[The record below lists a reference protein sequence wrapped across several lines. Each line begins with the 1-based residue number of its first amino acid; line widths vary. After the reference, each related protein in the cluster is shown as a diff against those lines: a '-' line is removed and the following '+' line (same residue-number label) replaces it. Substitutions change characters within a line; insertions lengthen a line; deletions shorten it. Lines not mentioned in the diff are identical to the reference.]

1 MATKTEEI
9 TKPKRAYTKRS
20 NKQEETLSVQEV
32 QNVMDFMTG
41 LYGDLK
47 GYNMPYDT
55 RMENSNL
62 IELNNNPKV
71 PTNESLRQAIV
82 NYKDNAEL
90 LQDFSEFMKAWDTLY
105 AKIIDVKLSM
115 LNFDINWYVDRYMI
129 KDANELASP
138 EFQEDYRRVCKF
150 MSKFKAKQEFRIVAE
165 NTLITDTY
173 FCWLRDSYG
182 EFNDDTLLLDE
193 EQKIKKSQNFALQM
207 MPQSE
212 CKITGSSVYPKT
224 FLWDFNVDYFENAWV
239 NINNYD
245 PSLKQAYESILGNK
259 QIRSFVNN
267 NGDLNRISRSFDGFV
282 RTKIGNGSW
291 CFKYD
296 CSNFNTVPPYAK
308 LMREAFGDDEITR
321 LQKSKDVLSANAL
334 ILGEMKTKKDDKLGN
349 DKNSFVIDPK
359 QVGTLLKI
367 ARNMV
372 NNVNIKQIALPLEE
386 TRLYQFNDMNPK
398 MVDTRLSTVANQSL
412 SSGSMVYTNEKM
424 GQFELQ
430 NALTLDYHSIADRLY
445 PQFENFLEFFVNKKT
460 KKYKFKFSVKGS
472 TLPFLRQSELDNQ
485 LKLSNMGIQADTT
498 KMSALMGYDSN
509 ELESM
514 MMMAKHSGMQD
525 NLVLLM
531 NSNTSSDEAKVG
543 NTTKSI
549 QDKSDNASISDEY
562 N

>member
-1 MATKTEEI
+1 MATKKKTTDINDSTEVDVIDEGSEQ
-9 TKPKRAYTKRS
+9 A
-20 NKQEETLSVQEV
+20 VW
-32 QNVMDFMTG
+32 NVLDFMAG
-41 LYGDLK
+41 VYGDLK
-47 GYNMPYDT
+47 GLNNIPYDA

-62 IELNNNPKV
+62 VDLNNNPKI
-71 PTNESLRQAIV
+71 PTTETLRKAIV

-115 LNFDINWYVDRYMI
+115 LNFDISWYVDRYMI
-129 KDANELASP
+129 KDPKELSKP

-150 MSKFKAKQEFRIVAE
+150 MSKFKAKQEFRKVAE

-182 EFNDDTLLLDE
+182 AFNDDDLVLDE

-207 MPQSE
+207 MPQNE
-212 CKITGSSVYPKT
+212 CKITGSSVYPNT

-239 NINNYD
+239 NVDNYD

-267 NGDLNRISRSFDGFV
+267 NSDLNRVSKSYDGYV
-282 RTKIGNGSW
+282 RTKVGQGAW

-296 CSNFNTVPPYAK
+296 TSNFNAVPPYSK
-308 LMREAFGDDEITR
+308 LMRETFSNDEITR
-321 LQKSKDVLSANAL
+321 LQRSKDVLSANAL
-334 ILGEMKTKKDDKLGN
+334 ILGEMKTKKDDKIGN
-349 DKNSFVIDPK
+349 EKNSFIIDPK

-372 NNVNIKQIALPLEE
+372 NNANIKQIALPLEE

-398 MVDTRLSTVANQSL
+398 MVDSRLSSVAGQSI
-412 SSGSMVYTNEKM
+412 STGSMVYTDEKM

-430 NALTLDYHSIADRLY
+430 NSLTLDYHSIADRLY

-460 KKYKFKFSVKGS
+460 KKYKFKFSVTGS
-472 TLPFLRQSELDNQ
+472 TLPFLRQPKLDNQ
-485 LKLSNMGIQADTT
+485 LKLSNMGMQADTT
-498 KMSALMGYDSN
+498 KFSALMGYDSN

-514 MMMAKHSGMQD
+514 MLMAKYGGMQD

-531 NSNTSSDEAKVG
+531 NSNTTSDESQV
-543 NTTKSI
+543 
-549 QDKSDNASISDEY
+549 
-562 N
+562 

>member
-1 MATKTEEI
+1 LATKKNTVETDLEITEEGSEQ
-9 TKPKRAYTKRS
+9 A
-20 NKQEETLSVQEV
+20 VW
-32 QNVMDFMTG
+32 NVLDFMAG
-41 LYGDLK
+41 IYGDLK
-47 GYNMPYDT
+47 GYNNPLPYDA
-55 RMENSNL
+55 RMENNNL
-62 IELNNNPKV
+62 IALNNNPKI
-71 PTNESLRQAIV
+71 PTAETLRQAIV

-129 KDANELASP
+129 KDTSELDSP
-138 EFQEDYRRVCKF
+138 LFQEDYRRVCKF
-150 MSKFKAKQEFRIVAE
+150 MSKFKAKQEFRKVAE
-165 NTLITDTY
+165 NTLIADTY

-182 EFNDDTLLLDE
+182 QFNDDELELDYSV
-193 EQKIKKSQNFALQM
+193 KRSQNFALQM
-207 MPQSE
+207 MPQE
-212 CKITGSSVYPKT
+212 YCKITGSSVYPNT

-239 NINNYD
+239 NVNNYD
-245 PSLKQAYESILGNK
+245 PSLKQAYDSILGNK

-267 NGDLNRISRSFDGFV
+267 SVDLNRVSKSYDGFV
-282 RTKIGNGSW
+282 RTKVNNGAY

-296 CSNFNTVPPYAK
+296 CSNFNAVPPYAK
-308 LMREAFGDDEITR
+308 LMREAFGNDEIAR
-321 LQKSKDVLSANAL
+321 LQKSKDVLSTNAL
-334 ILGEMKTKKDDKLGN
+334 ILGEMKTKKDDTIGN
-349 DKNSFVIDPK
+349 EKNSFIIDPK

-367 ARNMV
+367 ARNML
-372 NNVNIKQIALPLEE
+372 NNANIKQIALPLEE
-386 TRLYQFNDMNPK
+386 SRMYQFNDMNPK
-398 MVDTRLSTVANQSL
+398 MVDNRLNSVANQSI

-472 TLPFLRQSELDNQ
+472 TLPFLRQPEIDNQ
-485 LKLSNMGIQADTT
+485 IKISNMGMQADTT
-498 KMSALMGYDSN
+498 KYSALMGYDSN

-514 MMMAKHSGMQD
+514 MMMAKYGGMQD

-531 NSNTSSDEAKVG
+531 NSNTSSDGDAG
-543 NTTKSI
+543 NPTKSI
-549 QDKSDNASISDEY
+549 QDKSDNGSMSDEY

>member
-1 MATKTEEI
+1 MATTIEGTI
-9 TKPKRAYTKRS
+9 KPKRQYTKKS
-20 NKQEETLSVQEV
+20 TLVQESTV
-32 QNVMDFMTG
+32 DEVWNVLDFITG
-41 LYGDLK
+41 VYGDLK
-47 GYNMPYDT
+47 GYNMPYDA

-62 IELNNNPKV
+62 VDLNNNPKI
-71 PTNESLRQAIV
+71 PTYETLRQAIV

-115 LNFDINWYVDRYMI
+115 LNFDISWYVDRYMI
-129 KDANELASP
+129 KDPKELSKP
-138 EFQEDYRRVCKF
+138 EFQDDYRRVCKF
-150 MSKFKAKQEFRIVAE
+150 MSKFNARQEFRKVAE

-182 EFNDDTLLLDE
+182 AFNDDDLVLDE
-193 EQKIKKSQNFALQM
+193 EQKIKKSQHFALQM

-212 CKITGSSVYPKT
+212 CKITGASVYPNT
-224 FLWDFNVDYFENAWV
+224 FLWDFNLDYFENAWV
-239 NINNYD
+239 NIDNYD
-245 PSLKQAYESILGNK
+245 PSLKQAYNSILGNK

-267 NGDLNRISRSFDGFV
+267 NSDLNRVSKSYDGFV
-282 RTKIGNGSW
+282 RTKVGNGAY

-296 CSNFNTVPPYAK
+296 ISNFNAIPPYAK
-308 LMREAFGDDEITR
+308 LMRECFTNDEITR
-321 LQKSKDVLSANAL
+321 LQKSKEILSANAL
-334 ILGEMKTKKDDKLGN
+334 ILGEMKTKKDDKIGN
-349 DKNSFVIDPK
+349 EKNSFIIDPK

-372 NNVNIKQIALPLEE
+372 NNANIKQIALPLEE

-398 MVDTRLSTVANQSL
+398 MVDTRLTTVASQSI
-412 SSGSMVYTNEKM
+412 SSGSMVYTDEKM

-430 NALTLDYHSIADRLY
+430 NSLSLDYHAIADRLY

-472 TLPFLRQSELDNQ
+472 TLPFLREPDLNNQ
-485 LKLSNMGIQADTT
+485 LKLSAMGIQSNTT

-514 MMMAKHSGMQD
+514 MMEAKYGGMQD

-531 NSNTSSDEAKVG
+531 NSNTSSDESQVG
-543 NTTKSI
+543 NPTKAI
-549 QDKSDNASISDEY
+549 QDKSDNGSLSDEY

>member
-1 MATKTEEI
+1 MATKKKTTDINDSTEVDVIDEGSEQ
-9 TKPKRAYTKRS
+9 A
-20 NKQEETLSVQEV
+20 VW
-32 QNVMDFMTG
+32 NVLDFMAG
-41 LYGDLK
+41 VYGDLK
-47 GYNMPYDT
+47 GFNNIPYDA

-62 IELNNNPKV
+62 IDLNNNPKI
-71 PTNESLRQAIV
+71 PTTETLRKAIV

-115 LNFDINWYVDRYMI
+115 LNFDISWYVDRYMI
-129 KDANELASP
+129 KDPKELSSLA
-138 EFQEDYRRVCKF
+138 FQEDYRRVCKF
-150 MSKFKAKQEFRIVAE
+150 MSKFKAKQEFRKVAE

-182 EFNDDTLLLDE
+182 AFNDDDLVLDE

-212 CKITGSSVYPKT
+212 CKITGSSVYPNT

-239 NINNYD
+239 NVDNYD

-259 QIRSFVNN
+259 QIRSFVNS
-267 NGDLNRISRSFDGFV
+267 NGDLNRVSKSYDGYV
-282 RTKIGNGSW
+282 RTKINSGAY

-296 CSNFNTVPPYAK
+296 TSNFNAIPPYAK
-308 LMREAFGDDEITR
+308 LMREAFSNDELTR
-321 LQKSKDVLSANAL
+321 LQRSKDVLSANAL
-334 ILGEMKTKKDDKLGN
+334 ILGEMKTKKDDKIGN
-349 DKNSFVIDPK
+349 EKNSFIIDPK

-372 NNVNIKQIALPLEE
+372 NNANIKQIALPLEE

-398 MVDTRLSTVANQSL
+398 MVDTRLSNVAGQSI
-412 SSGSMVYTNEKM
+412 STGSMIYTDEKM

-430 NALTLDYHSIADRLY
+430 NSLTLDYHSIADRLY

-460 KKYKFKFSVKGS
+460 KKYKFKFSVTGS
-472 TLPFLRQSELDNQ
+472 TLPFLRQPKLDNQ
-485 LKLSNMGIQADTT
+485 LKLSNMGIQADMT
-498 KMSALMGYDSN
+498 KFSALMGYDSN

-514 MMMAKHSGMQD
+514 MMMAKYGDMQD
-525 NLVLLM
+525 NLTLLM
-531 NSNTSSDEAKVG
+531 NSNTSTDGSQVG
-543 NTTKSI
+543 NPTKAI
-549 QDKSDNASISDEY
+549 QDKTDNASTSDEY
-562 N
+562 DT

>member
-1 MATKTEEI
+1 MATKKKTTDINDSTEVDVIDEGSEQ
-9 TKPKRAYTKRS
+9 A
-20 NKQEETLSVQEV
+20 VW
-32 QNVMDFMTG
+32 NVLDFMAG
-41 LYGDLK
+41 VYGDLK
-47 GYNMPYDT
+47 GFNNIPYDA

-62 IELNNNPKV
+62 IDLNNNPKI
-71 PTNESLRQAIV
+71 PTTETLRKAIV

-115 LNFDINWYVDRYMI
+115 LNFDISWYVDRYMI
-129 KDANELASP
+129 KDPKELSSLA
-138 EFQEDYRRVCKF
+138 FQEDYRRVCKF
-150 MSKFKAKQEFRIVAE
+150 MSKFKAKQEFRKVAE

-182 EFNDDTLLLDE
+182 AFNDDDLVLDE

-212 CKITGSSVYPKT
+212 CKITGSSVYPNT

-239 NINNYD
+239 NVDNYD

-267 NGDLNRISRSFDGFV
+267 TGDLNRVSQSYDGYV
-282 RTKIGNGSW
+282 RTKINSGAY

-296 CSNFNTVPPYAK
+296 TSNFNAVPPYAK
-308 LMREAFGDDEITR
+308 LMREAFSNDELTR
-321 LQKSKDVLSANAL
+321 LQRSKDVLSANAL
-334 ILGEMKTKKDDKLGN
+334 ILGEMKTKKDDKIGN
-349 DKNSFVIDPK
+349 EKNSFIIDPK

-367 ARNMV
+367 ARNMI
-372 NNVNIKQIALPLEE
+372 NNANIKQIALPLEE

-398 MVDTRLSTVANQSL
+398 MVDSRLSSVAGQSI
-412 SSGSMVYTNEKM
+412 STGSMVYTDEKM

-430 NALTLDYHSIADRLY
+430 NSLTLDYHSIADRLY

-460 KKYKFKFSVKGS
+460 KKYKFKFSVTGS
-472 TLPFLRQSELDNQ
+472 ALPFLRQSKLDNQ
-485 LKLSNMGIQADTT
+485 LKLSNMGMQADAT
-498 KMSALMGYDSN
+498 KFSALMGYDSN

-514 MMMAKHSGMQD
+514 MMMAKYGGMQD
-525 NLVLLM
+525 NLTLLM
-531 NSNTSSDEAKVG
+531 NSNTSTDGSQVG
-543 NTTKSI
+543 NPTKAI
-549 QDKSDNASISDEY
+549 QDKTDNASTSDEY
-562 N
+562 DT